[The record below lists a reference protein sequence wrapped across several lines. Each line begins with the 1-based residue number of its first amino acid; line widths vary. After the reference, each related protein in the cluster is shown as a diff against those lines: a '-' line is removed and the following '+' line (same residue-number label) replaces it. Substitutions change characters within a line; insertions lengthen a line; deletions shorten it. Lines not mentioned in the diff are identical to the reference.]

1 MGRRYPPL
9 ANLDRNCV
17 KYLRYLFG
25 KVCIKDRKNI
35 PQGAAGVVFFKY

>member
-9 ANLDRNCV
+9 ANLDRNSV
-17 KYLRYLFG
+17 KYLGYLVG
-25 KVCIKDRKNI
+25 KVCIKNRKNI